1 MFECVINQFDMCRS
15 ARPLRALL
23 PLRPLR
29 LLPLPVKNDINAL
42 EKQLFDL
49 QKLLREAQ
57 KAKIAEETSQAE
69 AEPTSEPG
77 AGPLE
82 VSTSLY
88 VFCKRTSYS
97 RHVVGS
103 G

>member
-1 MFECVINQFDMCRS
+1 MQVRT
-15 ARPLRALL
+15 
-23 PLRPLR
+23 
-29 LLPLPVKNDINAL
+29 PVAPAPPAAPAAAASKNDLNAL
-42 EKQLFDL
+42 AKQFFDL
-49 QKLLREAQ
+49 QKLSREAHRAQ
-57 KAKIAEETSQAE
+57 RVEETSQAE

-82 VSTSLY
+82 ISSSLF

-103 G
+103 E